1 MVSNRL
7 KVSSTVLGF
16 ITSAKGA
23 HIMFSPI
30 QRKKEL
36 KFTHMNQSTKTIFE
50 VFLSS
55 QTMQLSLIPWQ
66 LETRAVEF
74 MALLNVPC
82 SRAPNL
88 CLLE

>member
-1 MVSNRL
+1 
-7 KVSSTVLGF
+7 
-16 ITSAKGA
+16 
-23 HIMFSPI
+23 MFSPI
-30 QRKKEL
+30 QRKKGI
-36 KFTHMNQSTKTIFE
+36 KFTHMNQSTNTIFE
-50 VFLSS
+50 ILLFS

-66 LETRAVEF
+66 LKTRAVEF